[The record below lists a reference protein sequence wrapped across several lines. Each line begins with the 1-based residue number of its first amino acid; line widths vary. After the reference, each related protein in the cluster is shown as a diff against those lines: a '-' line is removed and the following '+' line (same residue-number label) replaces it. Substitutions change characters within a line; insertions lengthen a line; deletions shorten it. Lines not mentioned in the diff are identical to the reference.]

1 MHDAIDTTGDGVWD
15 VSEVSEPFDDFGA
28 DGVDGTA
35 DEGEADGE
43 WDGYSMIGC
52 EAIVL
57 TDKNGYAKITVQYN
71 KELCILANEDEDTG
85 ICTWDDFTSSITATL
100 MIPQITSSD
109 PMDILLVRSPDTC
122 D

>member
-1 MHDAIDTTGDGVWD
+1 
-15 VSEVSEPFDDFGA
+15 
-28 DGVDGTA
+28 
-35 DEGEADGE
+35 
-43 WDGYSMIGC
+43 MIGC